1 MECIFCKIIE
11 KEIPSVIV
19 YEDSEVIAFN
29 DIIPQAPVH
38 IIIIPKKH
46 IEKISDITSEDIDI
60 IGKLIF
66 TAKNIAKE
74 KGISESGYRLVFN
87 CNKDAGQAVF
97 HIHLH
102 LLGGRKLNWPP
113 G

>member
-1 MECIFCKIIE
+1 MECLFCKIIE
-11 KEIPSVIV
+11 KEIPSGIV
-19 YEDSEVIAFN
+19 YEDNEIIAFN
-29 DIIPQAPVH
+29 DINPQAPVH
-38 IIIIPKKH
+38 VIIIPKKH
-46 IEKISDITSEDIDI
+46 IEKISDIMSEDIDI

-74 KGISESGYRLVFN
+74 QGISESGYRLVFN